1 MGYKVAQAGKVF
13 LFLFPIVKN
22 ALEYYINQHHQ
33 DNTTAV
39 TSSYTTTFPPA
50 TKMSILP
57 IFPELDQRMSL
68 QAGFKEILDNA
79 LEALKTPELHR
90 DTVLTEQTVLLVSG
104 SIRWSIRLEMAS
116 VSSRMLDL
124 ASQALYGQQI
134 VANVIKNRLASN
146 NRAGN
151 DGAARNGPAHNGPA
165 NNGRANNGE
174 GSNSAGNGTAGSSA
188 ES

>member
-1 MGYKVAQAGKVF
+1 
-13 LFLFPIVKN
+13 
-22 ALEYYINQHHQ
+22 
-33 DNTTAV
+33 
-39 TSSYTTTFPPA
+39 
-50 TKMSILP
+50 MSILP
-57 IFPELDQRMSL
+57 IFPELDQRIGI

-79 LEALKTPELHR
+79 LEALKTHELHR

-134 VANVIKNRLASN
+134 VANVIKNRLAAN

-151 DGAARNGPAHNGPA
+151 DGAARNGLENNGLA
-165 NNGRANNGE
+165 NNGGGRNSVGNDTAE
-174 GSNSAGNGTAGSSA
+174 SSAGS
-188 ES
+188 